1 MKKRRV
7 LLSGVSI
14 LLVLCLLIG
23 GTMAWFTDTEKTD
36 ADFTAGVLDI
46 TVEPGEGATA
56 PLTFVNLRPMQY
68 QNFLEEIND
77 AGNGNANVDGYD
89 PKPVYF
95 QPVVCGKC
103 GDTPG
108 VYPAFS
114 GSFGYGKRDMPG
126 RRRESNCNYRK
137 CRRNGDH
144 CAEQSKR

>member
-1 MKKRRV
+1 
-7 LLSGVSI
+7 
-14 LLVLCLLIG
+14 
-23 GTMAWFTDTEKTD
+23 MAWFTDTEKMD

-95 QPVVCGKC
+95 QPVVVENAG
-103 GDTPG
+103 TL
-108 VYPAFS
+108 PAYIQLS
-114 GSFGYGKRDMPG
+114 V
-126 RRRESNCNYRK
+126 
-137 CRRNGDH
+137 
-144 CAEQSKR
+144 

>member
-68 QNFLEEIND
+68 QNFLAEIND

-95 QPVVCGKC
+95 QPVVVENAG
-103 GDTPG
+103 TL
-108 VYPAFS
+108 PAYIQLS
-114 GSFGYGKRDMPG
+114 VEALDMASATCPEG
-126 RRRESNCNYRK
+126 GEKAIAITENADGTETIVLS
-137 CRRNGDH
+137 
-144 CAEQSKR
+144 S